1 MRTATNKKVST
12 NTNKSLSK
20 STSRTVKPTVKK
32 ITPSNVAKPTPKPV
46 IQKPKTPVTPP
57 SSTPIS
63 SPLKTPNKQSQ
74 LIALLKDP
82 KGADIKMLMQATGWQ
97 AHSVRGVISGVLK
110 KKLGMNIVSS
120 KVDGTHHYR
129 IENLATA

>member
-1 MRTATNKKVST
+1 MRTATNKKVSA
-12 NTNKSLSK
+12 NTNKSTSK
-20 STSRTVKPTVKK
+20 SIKPTVKK
-32 ITPSNVAKPTPKPV
+32 ITPSKVVKPIPKPE
-46 IQKPKTPVTPP
+46 IEKPKTQVKTP
-57 SSTPIS
+57 SSTPIP
-63 SPLKTPNKQSQ
+63 SPIKIPNKQSQ

-120 KVDGTHHYR
+120 KVDGTQHYR
-129 IENLATA
+129 IEHLTAA

>member
-12 NTNKSLSK
+12 NTNKSTSK
-20 STSRTVKPTVKK
+20 SIKPTVKK
-32 ITPSNVAKPTPKPV
+32 ITPSKVVKPNPKPV
-46 IQKPKTPVTPP
+46 IEESKTPVTPP

-97 AHSVRGVISGVLK
+97 AHSVRGVISGILK

-120 KVDGTHHYR
+120 KVNGTRRYR
-129 IENLATA
+129 IEHLTAA

>member
-1 MRTATNKKVST
+1 MRTATNKKAST
-12 NTNKSLSK
+12 NTNKSTSK

-32 ITPSNVAKPTPKPV
+32 IIPSKIVNPIPKPE
-46 IQKPKTPVTPP
+46 IEKPKTQATLP

-63 SPLKTPNKQSQ
+63 SPLKTPNKQNQ

-120 KVDGTHHYR
+120 KVDGTQYYR
-129 IENLATA
+129 IEHLTTA

>member
-1 MRTATNKKVST
+1 MRTATNKKVSV
-12 NTNKSLSK
+12 NINKSTSK
-20 STSRTVKPTVKK
+20 STSKTVKPMPQKAIPNKV
-32 ITPSNVAKPTPKPV
+32 VKPTPKPV
-46 IQKPKTPVTPP
+46 IQKPKTEVPEP
-57 SSTPIS
+57 SPTLMPA
-63 SPLKTPNKQSQ
+63 PLKAPNKQSQ

-120 KVDGTHHYR
+120 KVDGTQHYR
-129 IENLATA
+129 IEHLTAA